1 MKVTIENLPPGEEAE
16 IIIRANTLSQRV
28 MNLLHALQMENEKT
42 DAVSRGWQ
50 HERAASGQCVLF

>member
-28 MNLLHALQMENEKT
+28 MNLLHALQMENEKLMLY
-42 DAVSRGWQ
+42 
-50 HERAASGQCVLF
+50 HEDGA

>member
-28 MNLLHALQMENEKT
+28 MDLLHALQMENEKLMLYHE
-42 DAVSRGWQ
+42 DGKD
-50 HERAASGQCVLF
+50 ERAASGQCVLF